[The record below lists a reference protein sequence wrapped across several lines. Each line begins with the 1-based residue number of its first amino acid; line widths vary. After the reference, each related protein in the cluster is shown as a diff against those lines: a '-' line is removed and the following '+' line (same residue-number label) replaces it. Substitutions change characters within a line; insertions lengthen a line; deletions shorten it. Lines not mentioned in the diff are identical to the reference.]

1 VRPADRRGRLAAG
14 IVLAAVAVLVGV
26 ALAGGF
32 AGRPAASPA
41 PAPTAAST
49 ATASPAVGA
58 SQAGSSA
65 SAGASSTPSPQPLPS
80 PTVEAG
86 LPAFR
91 RVYLIVLENKAY
103 GRIIGSSAAPYLNGL
118 ADRYGLATAWFA
130 VAHPSE
136 PNYLALFS
144 GSTQGVTDDGD
155 YTLTGGTI
163 ADQIEA
169 AGKTWQVAAENV
181 PAGCFTGSR
190 ASGGRDGSGTYAR
203 KHEPAI
209 SFRQIAR
216 DPARCARITDFQ
228 GFDPTA
234 ADFSLI
240 VPNLCHDMHDCS
252 VAAGDQFMAGFVPR
266 IVDRPSWGPDDL
278 LVVTFD
284 EGVGADQRVATIV
297 VSDRVTA
304 GLRSATH
311 HDHYTFVRSLE
322 DAWGMPCL
330 EHACAANTFAEF
342 FR

>member
-1 VRPADRRGRLAAG
+1 MRPADRRGRLAAG
-14 IVLAAVAVLVGV
+14 V
-26 ALAGGF
+26 ALATVAILVGLALASGIG
-32 AGRPAASPA
+32 GRPAASP
-41 PAPTAAST
+41 PAASVAT
-49 ATASPAVGA
+49 QPATASPGA
-58 SQAGSSA
+58 SAGGPGASA
-65 SAGASSTPSPQPLPS
+65 SAGASPTSSARPSPSPAAGAALP
-80 PTVEAG
+80 P
-86 LPAFR
+86 FR
-91 RVYLIVLENKAY
+91 RVYLIVLENKAFD
-103 GRIIGSSAAPYLNGL
+103 RIIGSSAAPYLNQL
-118 ADRYGLATAWFA
+118 ADRYALATAWFA

-136 PNYLALFS
+136 PNYIALFS
-144 GSTQGVTDDGD
+144 GGTHGVTDDGD
-155 YTLTGGTI
+155 HTLTAGTI

-169 AGKTWQVAAENV
+169 AGKSWQVAAENV
-181 PAGCFTGSR
+181 PGDCFTGSR

-216 DPARCARITDFQ
+216 DPARCARITDFS

-252 VAAGDQFMAGFVPR
+252 VATGDRFMAGFVPR
-266 IVDRPSWGPDDL
+266 IIDRPSWGPDDL

-284 EGVGADQRVATIV
+284 EGVGADQRVATIL

-304 GLRSATH
+304 GFRSATR

-330 EHACAANTFAEF
+330 DRACGANTFAEF